1 MDNYL
6 IFNALYNNNYQDV
19 IYLLNNNVNSNCQN
33 EYGYT
38 PLMVACINGN
48 IQIVDVLLIYGVN
61 PNVRNNK
68 GQTALM
74 IAIYNGHVDIMM
86 RLINNNNIN
95 LDILDNHNNKAVDYY
110 NKSNN
115 VTIKNTMVIPFMNQN
130 IITYV
135 DKNNAYIN

>member
-19 IYLLNNNVNSNCQN
+19 IYILNNYVNPNCQN

-48 IQIVDVLLIYGVN
+48 IQIVDVLLMYDVN
-61 PNVRNNK
+61 LNIRNNK
-68 GQTALM
+68 GQSALM

-86 RLINNNNIN
+86 RLINNNIN
-95 LDILDNHNNKAVDYY
+95 LDIIDNHNNKAVDYY

-115 VTIKNTMVIPFMNQN
+115 VIIKNTIVIPFMNQN
-130 IITYV
+130 IISYV
-135 DKNNAYIN
+135 DKNNAYFN